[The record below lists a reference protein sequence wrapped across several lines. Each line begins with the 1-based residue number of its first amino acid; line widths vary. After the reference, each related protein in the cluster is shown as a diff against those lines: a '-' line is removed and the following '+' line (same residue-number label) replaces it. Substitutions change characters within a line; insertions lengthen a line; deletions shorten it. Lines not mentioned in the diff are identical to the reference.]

1 MIKSIGKLKFHGGG
15 LMKINA
21 YAKINLML
29 DIIKKTEDGY
39 HTLFMIMQSVGIYD
53 EITVTIGGQK
63 DSISLTCSEAS
74 LPCDKKNIAYKA
86 ACRFFEYTGAENPGI
101 QIHIEKHIPFAAGLA
116 GGSADGAAVIMG
128 LNRLLGTNLSVE
140 ELCKIG
146 VKVGADVPFCLKGG
160 TMAAMDIGEVLAPL
174 PPIGGMF
181 FVLVKPHQDVST
193 KEAYDAFDSAIN
205 IRHSD
210 RDGIVR
216 ALATGDNKKMYTLIQ
231 NVFEQ
236 FVEVPERVE
245 IKACMRRFGAVA
257 TCMSG
262 SGPTVYGIFES
273 EISARS
279 CANELSK
286 NFEEVFVCEP
296 KTAGLEVVEN
306 ISF

>member
-1 MIKSIGKLKFHGGG
+1 MIEFIGKFNFHGGK
-15 LMKINA
+15 LMKIKA

-29 DIIKKTEDGY
+29 DILKRTEDGY

-53 EITVTIGGQK
+53 EITVTTGGRK
-63 DSISLTCSEAS
+63 GSVTLTCSNES

-86 ACRFFEYTGAENPGI
+86 ACRFFEYTGVENPGI
-101 QIHIEKHIPFAAGLA
+101 KIHIEKHIPFAAGLA

-128 LNRLLGTNLSVE
+128 LDSMLGTSLLIE

-146 VKVGADVPFCLKGG
+146 VLVGADVPFCLKGG

-174 PPIGGMF
+174 PPLEDVF

-193 KEAYDAFDSAIN
+193 KEAYDAFDSAVR
-205 IRHSD
+205 IRHAD
-210 RDGIVR
+210 RDEIVR
-216 ALATGDNKKMYTLIQ
+216 ALATGNNKKMYSLIQ

-236 FVEVPERVE
+236 FVEVPERIE
-245 IKACMRRFGAVA
+245 IKACMRKYGATA
-257 TCMSG
+257 SCMSG

-286 NFEEVFVCEP
+286 KFEEVFVCEP
-296 KTAGLEVVEN
+296 KKSGLEVTE
-306 ISF
+306 